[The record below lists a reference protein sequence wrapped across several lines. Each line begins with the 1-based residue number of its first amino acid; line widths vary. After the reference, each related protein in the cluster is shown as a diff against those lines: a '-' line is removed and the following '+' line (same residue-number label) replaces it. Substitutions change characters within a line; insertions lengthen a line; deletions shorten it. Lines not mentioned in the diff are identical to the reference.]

1 MPKLLRRPETLTR
14 AVARSIGEAILRGE
28 FSPGQSLPEQD
39 LAQRLGVSRGTV
51 REAFRALAEQGIVD
65 LFPHR
70 GAFVVA
76 LTVRRAREIY
86 TLRAELES
94 FAARLAIQRGGYS
107 PDRLKGLA
115 RALRSLETAVTRND
129 PFDVAEADMRFHE
142 LMTQASEHELLVETL
157 SGLRLQ
163 MLLFIVNT
171 KLIAS
176 DVEPEGP
183 THRRLLDAARTSD
196 AALLASAIHRHISEA
211 GELLVRKMLSLEARE
226 PERPPPV
233 HTNGQGRDGSRRR
246 APLRAGAG

>member
-14 AVARSIGEAILRGE
+14 AVSRSIGEAILRGE
-28 FSPGQSLPEQD
+28 FAPGQSLPEQD

-51 REAFRALAEQGIVD
+51 REAFRALAEDGIVD

-76 LTVRRAREIY
+76 PTVRRAREIF

-107 PDRLKGLA
+107 AERLWGLE
-115 RALRSLETAVTRND
+115 RALRILETAATRGD

-142 LMTQASEHELLVETL
+142 LVTEASDHELLVETL

-163 MLLFIVNT
+163 MLLFIVHT
-171 KLIAS
+171 KLVAS
-176 DVEPEGP
+176 DLEPEGT
-183 THRRLLDAARTSD
+183 THRRVLDAARTGD
-196 AALLASAIHRHISEA
+196 ADLLASAIHRHISEA
-211 GELLVRKMLSLEARE
+211 GEQLVRKMLELET
-226 PERPPPV
+226 PERP
-233 HTNGQGRDGSRRR
+233 RSERRQDLQTT
-246 APLRAGAG
+246 PTGASQ